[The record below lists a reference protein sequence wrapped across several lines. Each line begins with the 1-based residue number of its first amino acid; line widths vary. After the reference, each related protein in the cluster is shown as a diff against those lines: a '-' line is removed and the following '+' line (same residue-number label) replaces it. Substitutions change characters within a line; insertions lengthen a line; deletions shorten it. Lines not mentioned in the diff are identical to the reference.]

1 MNKKTKT
8 MFVVQPG
15 GFGAGSMVFSTYE
28 YEDHSEAEAT
38 TTPVTG
44 ATTAPAAPQTNDNRN
59 WTQAVVRLPEVLR
72 RSVWSPLARR
82 VQKLAQAA

>member
-8 MFVVQPG
+8 MFVMQPG
-15 GFGAGSMVFSTYE
+15 GFGSGSAVFATYE
-28 YEDHSEAEAT
+28 YEECSQVEESL
-38 TTPVTG
+38 VTQ
-44 ATTAPAAPQTNDNRN
+44 ADVQPAVAAPQTIDNCN